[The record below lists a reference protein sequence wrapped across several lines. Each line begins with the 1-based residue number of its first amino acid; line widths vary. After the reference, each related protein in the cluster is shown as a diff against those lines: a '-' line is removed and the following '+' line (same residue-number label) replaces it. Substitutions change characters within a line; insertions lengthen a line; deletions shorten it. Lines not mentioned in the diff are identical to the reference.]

1 VAEDRAAL
9 IVLFCETAGISI
21 SNDQNGQGDLLC

>member
-1 VAEDRAAL
+1 MSEDRAAL

-21 SNDQNGQGDLLC
+21 SNEQYGQGDLLC